1 MGELPNASLPQ
12 SYHGD
17 RITPEQASSFSS
29 LPTQHQRQPLSNTCL
44 VVVHTLLLC
53 PSTGLYF
60 FFWLGADSPT
70 PYLHQPNNARR
81 WRWWSHCGP
90 GRTDQSVQ

>member
-17 RITPEQASSFSS
+17 RITPEQASPFSS
-29 LPTQHQRQPLSNTCL
+29 PSAHPNSNGQPLSNTRL
-44 VVVHTLLLC
+44 VVVHALLLC

-60 FFWLGADSPT
+60 FFGWE
-70 PYLHQPNNARR
+70 QARQHHV
-81 WRWWSHCGP
+81 STSQTTLAVGVG
-90 GRTDQSVQ
+90 GRIAV